1 MIEVTFTFSWKQG
14 VKLLTPAMHA
24 LVNGAHEWVQ
34 VQNKAHVKVSLS
46 PRDDRILL
54 DAGTPNGNNT
64 VLLSLYA
71 PYMFWQVSLVR
82 TTPEPVNRHVFD
94 E

>member
-1 MIEVTFTFSWKQG
+1 MTLRFSWKQG
-14 VKLLTPAMHA
+14 VNLLTAAMYSP
-24 LVNGAHEWVQ
+24 VNGTHEWVQ
-34 VQNKAHVKVSLS
+34 VQNKAHIEVSLS
-46 PRDDRILL
+46 PRDDRILQ

-64 VLLSLYA
+64 VLLSSYA

-82 TTPEPVNRHVFD
+82 TIPEPVNRQVFD

>member
-1 MIEVTFTFSWKQG
+1 M
-14 VKLLTPAMHA
+14 LLPAMCSP
-24 LVNGAHEWVQ
+24 VNGAHEWGQ
-34 VQNKAHVKVSLS
+34 VQNKAHIKVSLS

-54 DAGTPNGNNT
+54 DAGTPNGNHT
-64 VLLSLYA
+64 LLLSLYA

-82 TTPEPVNRHVFD
+82 TIPEPVNRQVFD